1 MNGIPTKELNQ
12 LNQLNQLNELNEF
25 LFTLHEMT
33 SFEELFRAIIGFTK
47 YFFNLHYCIY
57 WDYNQPS
64 NSLVY
69 KLGTFPDKNI
79 ENNFLLNGYTE
90 INLEEQSVHSL
101 AIEKKNLF
109 SSAK

>member
-12 LNQLNQLNELNEF
+12 LNEF

-33 SFEELFRAIIGFTK
+33 SFEELFCAIIGFTK

-90 INLEEQSVHSL
+90 INLEEQNVHSL